1 MPANMEH
8 STVITGLEKVSFH
21 SNPKEGQ
28 CQRMFKLPF
37 NWAHFTSSK
46 FMLKILQA
54 RLQHYMNPEFPD
66 VQAGFRKDR
75 ETRDQITNI
84 CWIVEKA
91 TEFLKNFCFIDY
103 TKTFDSVA
111 HNKLENP

>member
-1 MPANMEH
+1 MSANLENSAMA
-8 STVITGLEKVSFH
+8 IGLEKISFH
-21 SNPKEGQ
+21 SNPNERQ
-28 CQRMFKLPF
+28 SQRMLKLPH
-37 NWAHFTSSK
+37 NWTHFTSSK

-75 ETRDQITNI
+75 KTRDQITNI